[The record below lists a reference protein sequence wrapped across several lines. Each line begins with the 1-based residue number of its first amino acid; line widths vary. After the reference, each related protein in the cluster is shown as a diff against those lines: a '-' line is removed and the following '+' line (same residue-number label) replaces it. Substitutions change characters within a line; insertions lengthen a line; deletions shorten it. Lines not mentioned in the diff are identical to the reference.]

1 MNERARAAARLR
13 HDLGRY
19 IRFWAPETV
28 ETETEALRERLTRDV
43 LSTRSGPSGAI
54 PAADVFD
61 AWMAEEGRHFAEGSA
76 GSAALSEIRQGI
88 ETLRGLAA
96 RLPALG
102 RAELEKLD
110 GLTRSI
116 AEGCRRLSR
125 ESGPRR

>member
-1 MNERARAAARLR
+1 MNDRVRAAARLR

-19 IRFWAPETV
+19 IRFWAPETL

-61 AWMAEEGRHFAEGSA
+61 AWLAEEGSHFED
-76 GSAALSEIRQGI
+76 GSAALTDIRQGI
-88 ETLRGLAA
+88 DALRALAA
-96 RLPALG
+96 RLPELR
-102 RAELEKLD
+102 RAELEELD

-125 ESGPRR
+125 ESGLRR

>member
-28 ETETEALRERLTRDV
+28 EADTEALRERLTRDV

-61 AWMAEEGRHFAEGSA
+61 AWLAEEGRHFEDGS
-76 GSAALSEIRQGI
+76 SALSEIRQGI
-88 ETLRGLAA
+88 GVLRGLAA
-96 RLPALG
+96 RLPELR
-102 RAELEKLD
+102 RAELEQLD

-125 ESGPRR
+125 ESRTRR